1 MKAECLTKWLRVK
14 NCSFK
19 LKQYFADSIYAI
31 DAKKKLEYLNAVKQ
45 LNYIHVGD
53 IYLYRDDYIGAM
65 KRYTGIFNSFPDG
78 LHPLIEEFA
87 LCRLSVLSKMLLSDE
102 EAEKYKQM
110 LMAKYPNNGC
120 FG

>member
-1 MKAECLTKWLRVK
+1 MLLHRLTNV
-14 NCSFK
+14 
-19 LKQYFADSIYAI
+19 
-31 DAKKKLEYLNAVKQ
+31 EYYLQ
-45 LNYIHVGD
+45 DLQSSSGHIGD
-53 IYLYRDDYIGAM
+53 IHLYRDDYIGAM